1 MSEVRFL
8 SGKLGRWCNGSSVAS
23 KPTGQ
28 GSIPW
33 RPVKFE
39 KQYFGG
45 IKMKLITIVA
55 ISVAVGLAL
64 FLILP
69 TDEGM
74 KKQNNWIP
82 VGTVVKVQ
90 YFRGSFGYQ
99 PQTQIIT
106 TSNQFMVWGPIS
118 SVNYESQVYVNYRTS
133 RLKIYASDNLY
144 RQYKLC
150 K

>member
-1 MSEVRFL
+1 
-8 SGKLGRWCNGSSVAS
+8 
-23 KPTGQ
+23 
-28 GSIPW
+28 
-33 RPVKFE
+33 
-39 KQYFGG
+39 
-45 IKMKLITIVA
+45 MKLITIVA